1 MSEKATCPA
10 CHAHLSGVYDAL
22 IGEKPACPSCGLPG
36 DALREIEHAR
46 KRHADAEL
54 TAQLE
59 AALIRAGKAEAEL
72 LKLRVRLR
80 GIRQAF
86 AEWEKEDSVY
96 KPEWDYAEMGCQP

>member
-1 MSEKATCPA
+1 MSMKAECPA
-10 CHAHLSGVYDAL
+10 CNAHLSGVYDAL

-59 AALIRAGKAEAEL
+59 AALVRAGKAEGEL
-72 LKLRVRLR
+72 KRLRARLRQVRLT
-80 GIRQAF
+80 F

-96 KPEWDYAEMGCQP
+96 SPEWDYAEMDWQP